1 MKFHISF
8 FLLLIT
14 GLSAQA
20 FMSGSIL
27 FVEPSIGYRNETIK
41 LTDKSNA
48 ESQIKIGTPVYG
60 LKIGYRT
67 ALAIDFNL
75 AADYS
80 SGKADM
86 SPLVEKNNFSHKM
99 ISAQLGINALGL
111 MKIYLGY
118 AFSNELQFEDGLL
131 NLGYKLSGPAYI
143 AGIQY
148 RLFSSVFLGAQ
159 YNLNQFN
166 SISGAQFT
174 NGDKVDQYFNKLDLQ
189 DYSFS
194 LSTSF

>member
-1 MKFHISF
+1 MKLKLSYFLLFFISF
-8 FLLLIT
+8 Q
-14 GLSAQA
+14 AQA
-20 FMSGSIL
+20 SLMGSTL
-27 FVEPSIGYRNETIK
+27 FIEPSLGYRTETIK
-41 LTDKSNA
+41 LTDKSNVD
-48 ESQIKIGTPVYG
+48 SQIKMATPVYG

-67 ALAIDFNL
+67 ALAIDLNL
-75 AADYS
+75 AGEYS
-80 SGKADM
+80 SGKADV
-86 SPLVEKNNFSHKM
+86 SPNIEKNNFSHKTV
-99 ISAQLGINALGL
+99 SAQLGINALGL

-118 AFSNELQFEDGLL
+118 AFLNELQLEEGLL
-131 NLGYKLSGPAYI
+131 NPGFKLSGPAYI

-166 SISGAQFT
+166 SISGTTFT
-174 NGDKVDQYFNKLDLQ
+174 AGDRVDQYFNKLDLQ